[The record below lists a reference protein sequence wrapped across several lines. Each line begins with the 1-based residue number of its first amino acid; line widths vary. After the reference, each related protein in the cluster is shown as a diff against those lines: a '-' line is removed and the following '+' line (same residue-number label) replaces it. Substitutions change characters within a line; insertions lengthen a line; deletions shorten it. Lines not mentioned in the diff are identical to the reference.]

1 MTNLQKIRLDKG
13 LTQKQLAEQAQVH
26 LRMVQNY
33 EERTRN
39 INGAA
44 VMTVY
49 RMAQVLECE
58 ITDIIEFE

>member
-1 MTNLQKIRLDKG
+1 MTNLQKIRLEKG
-13 LTQKQLAEQAQVH
+13 LTQRQLSTKAKVH

-44 VMTVY
+44 GMTLY
-49 RMAQVLECE
+49 RMAEVLGCE
-58 ITDIIEFE
+58 IKDLLEFE